1 MGLKSIAARNASL
14 ANDYGA
20 STGPNAAAAHEVAF
34 YAGDPENGGVELD
47 SAGGYVRPLLVNDGT
62 SWAAPAGGAV
72 SSVIVDLPTSTD
84 EWTVGGFPAVAD
96 YFLLIDSTTGD
107 EWDTGLLAEPISVAA
122 AGETP
127 HAQLTVYY
135 ENLGA

>member
-1 MGLKSIAARNASL
+1 MGLLSIAAQNASL

-20 STGPNAAAAHEVAF
+20 NTGPNAATAHEVAF

-47 SAGGYVRPLLVNDGT
+47 SAGGYARPLLTNDGT
-62 SWAAPAGGAV
+62 NWAAPAGGAV
-72 SSVIVDLPTSTD
+72 SSGTVDLPTSTD
-84 EWTVGGFPAVAD
+84 EWTAGGFPAVAD
-96 YFLLIDSTTGD
+96 YFLLIDSITGD
-107 EWDTGLLAEPISVAA
+107 FWDSGLLADPISVDA